1 MKSKKIVIFTGGS
14 YGPAEF
20 YENQLEKIKPDAV
33 IAADSGLEMI
43 SRLNLTPALMVG
55 DFDSVDQTIF
65 SDYEK
70 KGVLIKRHPV
80 HKDQTD
86 TALAVDCALEMG
98 AASVVL
104 FGATGTRIDHMLAS
118 LAAMV
123 PLARHGIQAQLADPY
138 NQLFLFQGPRHLKLH
153 LKTGTTVSL
162 TALSD
167 HTGPVTLKGF
177 AYPLDHQCLSFCD
190 AGLTV
195 SNFAAAPEQEVHFES
210 GLLLIDV
217 VDEKETPQSET
228 AQ

>member
-1 MKSKKIVIFTGGS
+1 
-14 YGPAEF
+14 
-20 YENQLEKIKPDAV
+20 
-33 IAADSGLEMI
+33 
-43 SRLNLTPALMVG
+43 
-55 DFDSVDQTIF
+55 
-65 SDYEK
+65 
-70 KGVLIKRHPV
+70 
-80 HKDQTD
+80 
-86 TALAVDCALEMG
+86 
-98 AASVVL
+98 
-104 FGATGTRIDHMLAS
+104 MLAS